1 MQAVTPVDV
10 HVENEWHQGLDAK
23 KNTRTSS
30 YKDRQAPRMH
40 TRVLNKT
47 KTKKTEISLSPAS
60 NIPKQTVFPKLVTTV
75 RSRSSSPPNRG
86 PW

>member
-10 HVENEWHQGLDAK
+10 HVEKDWREGSDVK
-23 KNTRTSS
+23 KNTKILINRKDQQTS
-30 YKDRQAPRMH
+30 RIR

-47 KTKKTEISLSPAS
+47 KTKKTDVSSS
-60 NIPKQTVFPKLVTTV
+60 NIPKQVVMPKLVPPI
-75 RSRSSSPPNRG
+75 RSRSPSPNRG